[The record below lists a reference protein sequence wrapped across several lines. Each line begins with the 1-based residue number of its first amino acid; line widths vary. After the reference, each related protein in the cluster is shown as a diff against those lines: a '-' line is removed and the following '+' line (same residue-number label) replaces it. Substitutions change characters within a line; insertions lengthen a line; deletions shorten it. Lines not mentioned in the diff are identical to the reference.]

1 MGHSVIMRALA
12 LTLALI
18 SPTLSLEYCG
28 DVTNPDTL
36 CNNPERPSYLVP
48 DPLDCSVFYSCVTSG
63 TGDFTP
69 YHFDCPA
76 GLAFNNEVLP
86 GFCDY
91 RENVPRCN
99 CSPRPKCP
107 EGWTLAGADGEESCY
122 FISREKVKSL
132 EDAKARCADLGAN
145 VVEINS
151 EEENSIVVELAT
163 QKMTGN
169 NDGLDYWLGA
179 VEGADG
185 EWSWLSEEPMI
196 FSNWYFSHAWR
207 NKKCTQLLRKGKT
220 DPETLDSFYFVKSK
234 CEKESDNAVICE
246 INTNAIDDSDDYD
259 DANDSESDEDESD
272 ESDSDE
278 DDSDESDEND
288 SDESDEDGYDEGDS
302 DEIEDEDENEND
314 Y

>member
-1 MGHSVIMRALA
+1 MGSDSQVIMRALV
-12 LTLALI
+12 LTLSLV
-18 SPTLSLEYCG
+18 SPILSLEYCG
-28 DVTNPDTL
+28 DVTDPYTL
-36 CNNPERPSYLVP
+36 CNDPERPSYLVP

-76 GLAFNNEVLP
+76 GLAFNNQVLP

-107 EGWTLAGADGEESCY
+107 EGWTLAGEDGEESCY

-132 EDAKARCADLGAN
+132 EDATARCADLSAN
-145 VVEINS
+145 VVEINA

-163 QKMTGN
+163 QAMTGN

-185 EWSWLSEEPMI
+185 EWSWLSGETMT

-220 DPETLDSFYFVKSK
+220 VPETLDSFYFVKSK

-246 INTNAIDDSDDYD
+246 INTNAIDDDD

-272 ESDSDE
+272 ESSSEE
-278 DDSDESDEND
+278 DDSDES
-288 SDESDEDGYDEGDS
+288 EDDNDEGDS
-302 DEIEDEDENEND
+302 EEIENEYENEND